1 MMSSIS
7 YVPRINQ
14 LDATLL
20 DSEIDKVVQNQVK
33 EVFKFCPPGKVDK
46 WQPEIKALLKI
57 LIWSFSLRSK
67 SSTFGQQMLD
77 LHYDNLSRKKSILLL
92 TLKLLPEYIKS
103 RVIDNGMIS
112 SHKKMRKLK
121 IYVTWITTII
131 RLLEFINLISFLH
144 RGTQPLL
151 IERLLNISSIST
163 NPHKP
168 RSIGYSYL
176 TRELLW
182 HGLMELFTLG
192 IPMINYHYLKQRIRQ
207 LWNYRK
213 QDRIKRSFPIMNES
227 TVCVYCKEKPILP
240 THAGCEHIFCYY
252 CLQANFTAMKML
264 LCPECNTELHDC
276 DMKNYV
282 AILGPTATIEDNN
295 LL

>member
-1 MMSSIS
+1 MSSIS

-20 DSEIDKVVQNQVK
+20 DSEIDKVFQNQIK
-33 EVFKFCPPGKVDK
+33 EIFKFCPPGKVDK
-46 WQPEIKALLKI
+46 WLPEIKALLKI
-57 LIWSFSLRSK
+57 LIWSFSLGCK

-77 LHYDNLSRKKSILLL
+77 LHYNNFNKKKSILFLA
-92 TLKLLPEYIKS
+92 LKLLPEYFKG

-112 SHKKMRKLK
+112 SSNRLRRLK
-121 IYVTWITTII
+121 IYTSWIATVVHF
-131 RLLEFINLISFLH
+131 LEFINLVSFLH

-151 IERLLNISSIST
+151 IERLLNISSVST
-163 NPHKP
+163 NPNRP
-168 RSIGYSYL
+168 RSIGYSYM

-192 IPMINYHYLKQRIRQ
+192 IPMINYHYLKQRIRW
-207 LWNYRK
+207 LWTNRK
-213 QDRIKRSFPIMNES
+213 QDSIKRSFPIMNES
-227 TVCVYCKEKPILP
+227 TICAYCKEKPILP

-276 DMKNYV
+276 VMKNYV
-282 AILGPTATIEDNN
+282 ANLGPTATVENNN